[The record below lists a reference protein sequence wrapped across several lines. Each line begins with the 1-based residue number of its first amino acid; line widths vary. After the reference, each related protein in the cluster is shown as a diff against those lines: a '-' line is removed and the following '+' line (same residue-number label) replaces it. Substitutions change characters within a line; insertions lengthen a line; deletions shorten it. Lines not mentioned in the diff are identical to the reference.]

1 MRSDV
6 PRVLQ
11 QLLWAQLSKLKGFFT
26 LCYSSGRKFPYIPNF
41 AISQHLE
48 NVDEAKTDE
57 LYLEDDKEESSE
69 ELEMQSG
76 SEEDDNSDE
85 ESGNHDDSEDDEEL
99 KFDEAGTKSNSENQ
113 QRFYYV
119 ITYIIYALYLN
130 PCSSKGRPEYSSTNL
145 THLRA
150 ICDPSHLQ
158 PLLSGDILRI

>member
-85 ESGNHDDSEDDEEL
+85 ELGNHDDSEDDEEL
-99 KFDEAGTKSNSENQ
+99 KFDEVGTKSNSENQ
-113 QRFYYV
+113 QRFYYL
-119 ITYIIYALYLN
+119 ITYIYTVFKPLQFQ
-130 PCSSKGRPEYSSTNL
+130 GRPEYSSNL
-145 THLRA
+145 THLSA
-150 ICDPSHLQ
+150 ICDPSHIQ